1 MRFGLFRPFN
11 LQINVALL
19 LLWIVIG
26 AGVIAIGS
34 RSGQHNPPGGLLLL
48 GVGLAGPGILS
59 LMALLRPALW
69 EHIVDPAYDA
79 RKARNHL
86 IGLCVLGLAGVVMV
100 WSALDRLL

>member
-1 MRFGLFRPFN
+1 MRFVLFRPFT

-19 LLWIVIG
+19 VLWVLIG

-48 GVGLAGPGILS
+48 GVGLLGPAILS

-69 EHIVDPAYDA
+69 AQIVDPTYDA
-79 RKARNHL
+79 EKARKHL
-86 IGLCVLGLAGVVMV
+86 IGLSMLGLAGVAMV